1 MARTR
6 KDDDADARR
15 RIAQAQIRQ
24 FPDPV
29 LRSETHVVEAFDDDL
44 AALAERMIELA
55 EDAHG
60 TGLAA
65 PQIGL
70 LRRIAVVNFAEDE
83 PWIPMVNVEITRYGD
98 EKEVGG
104 EGCLSL
110 DVLLREQH
118 SVPVERSVEVA
129 VRWQDLTGEW
139 QEATYDGFAARV
151 LQHEVDHLHGI
162 LTVDRAE
169 PEARREA
176 LRILRERLP

>member
-1 MARTR
+1 MA
-6 KDDDADARR
+6 KDDDRDARR

-29 LRSETHVVEAFDDDL
+29 LRSETHPIEAFDDDL
-44 AALAERMIELA
+44 RALADRMFELA
-55 EDAHG
+55 EDAVG
-60 TGLAA
+60 AGLAA

-70 LRRIAVVNFAEDE
+70 LRRFAVVSFEDGE
-83 PWIPMVNVEITRYGD
+83 WIPMANPEIVEYSD
-98 EKEVGG
+98 ETEVGG

-118 SVPVERSVEVA
+118 SVPVERSVRIV
-129 VRWQDLTGEW
+129 VRWQDLDGAW
-139 QEATYDGFAARV
+139 QERELLDMPARIV
-151 LQHEVDHLHGI
+151 QHEVDHLHGV

-176 LRILRERLP
+176 LRILRERLS